1 MEKTLSAY
9 TTEHILR
16 YFDDVKRDGLTEHG
30 FPRLTANI
38 GILIANGRRCDLL
51 PIFLQMMDF
60 CCHSIPTV
68 KAANDFS
75 VREIVCCIL
84 EVEKSPLI
92 SHEDIARW
100 KSLMATIKPEACYSV
115 YATAPDSPVKNWA
128 LFSGVSEYFRSELVG
143 CDSTEFIDVQIASQ
157 LQWLDENGMYMDNDG
172 EIHQPMV
179 YDIVPRGLFAI
190 LLKRGYRGVY
200 YNAIDE
206 ALRKS
211 ALCTLYT
218 QSTTGEVPFGG
229 RSNQFLHNE
238 PWLAILFEYEAARYK
253 REGNMALAGKFK
265 AAACKAIDV
274 LIKWFSK
281 EPIYHVKNRFP
292 TDTKFGCEHY
302 AYFDKYMITT
312 ASFLYAADTMCDDS
326 IIPAEA
332 DESPAVWSTS
342 KHFHKTFARADGY
355 FLEVDT
361 DADPH
366 YDASGLGRIQKAGAP
381 SAICLSMPFAE
392 HPSYSIAP
400 YENKTLFSICPAVTD
415 GLGAWRFGADTET
428 RYTLTR
434 SECGEDNAV
443 ISFDCLLDGGDRV
456 EFSCF
461 ADENGVLISAIADGA
476 QRVGITLPVFHFDG
490 ESYTRITDGDGR
502 ILVEYDGWICEYEAD
517 NITSL
522 DTEYANRNGV
532 YKGYIACGAGKAS
545 VKVKIY
551 PKN

>member
-9 TTEHILR
+9 TTEHIIR

-38 GILIANGRRCDLL
+38 GILIANGRRSDLL

-60 CCHSIPTV
+60 CCHAIPTV

-75 VREIVCCIL
+75 VREIVNCIL
-84 EVEKSPLI
+84 EVEKSSLI
-92 SHEDIARW
+92 SHEDVARW
-100 KSLMATIKPEACYSV
+100 KSLIATIKPESCYSV

-157 LQWLDENGMYMDNDG
+157 LQWLDENGMYMDDDG
-172 EIHQPMV
+172 EIHHPMV

-200 YNAIDE
+200 YHDIDE

-211 ALCTLYT
+211 ALCTLYA
-218 QSTTGEVPFGG
+218 QSTTGEVAFGG

-238 PWLAILFEYEAARYK
+238 PWIALLFEYEVARYK

-326 IIPAEA
+326 IIPTET
-332 DESPAVWSTS
+332 DESAIVWSTS
-342 KHFHKTFARADGY
+342 RHFHKTFARAGGY
-355 FLEVDT
+355 FLEFDT
-361 DADPH
+361 NADPH
-366 YDASGLGRIQKAGAP
+366 YDASGLGRIHKAAAP
-381 SAICLSMPFAE
+381 SAICLSMPFAKK
-392 HPSYSIAP
+392 PSYSIGN
-400 YENKTLFSICPAVTD
+400 YENKTPFSICPAVMD
-415 GLGAWRFGADTET
+415 DSGVWRFSAEPDVRWTIVDSKCEKENVNVT
-428 RYTLTR
+428 
-434 SECGEDNAV
+434 
-443 ISFDCLLDGGDRV
+443 FDCALGGG
-456 EFSCF
+456 ESIMFSCF
-461 ADENGVLISAIADGA
+461 ADENGVSLSASADESQRVAIAFP
-476 QRVGITLPVFHFDG
+476 IFHFDG
-490 ESYTRITDGDGR
+490 ESYTKINEGDGR
-502 ILVEYDGWICEYEAD
+502 ISIEYDGWICEYEAE

-522 DTEYANRNGV
+522 ETEYANRNGI
-532 YKGYIACGAGKAS
+532 YKGYIACGIGKTS

-551 PKN
+551 SKN

>member
-9 TTEHILR
+9 TTEHIIR

-38 GILIANGRRCDLL
+38 GILIANGRRSDLL

-60 CCHSIPTV
+60 CCHAIPTV

-75 VREIVCCIL
+75 VREIVNCIL
-84 EVEKSPLI
+84 EVEKSSLI
-92 SHEDIARW
+92 SHEDVARW
-100 KSLMATIKPEACYSV
+100 KSLIATIKPESCYSV

-128 LFSGVSEYFRSELVG
+128 LFSGVSEYFRAELVG

-157 LQWLDENGMYMDNDG
+157 LQWLDENGMYMDDDG
-172 EIHQPMV
+172 EIHHPMV

-200 YNAIDE
+200 YHDIDE

-211 ALCTLYT
+211 ALCTLYA

-238 PWLAILFEYEAARYK
+238 PWLALLFEYEAARYK

-274 LIKWFSK
+274 LIKWLSK

-312 ASFLYAADTMCDDS
+312 ASFLYAAYTMCDDS
-326 IIPAEA
+326 IIPTET
-332 DESPAVWSTS
+332 DESAIVWSTS
-342 KHFHKTFARADGY
+342 RHFHKTFARAGGY
-355 FLEVDT
+355 FLEFDT
-361 DADPH
+361 NADPH
-366 YDASGLGRIQKAGAP
+366 YDASGLGRIHKAAAP
-381 SAICLSMPFAE
+381 SAICLSMPFAKK
-392 HPSYSIAP
+392 PSYSIGN
-400 YENKTLFSICPAVTD
+400 YENKTPFSICPAVMD
-415 GLGAWRFGADTET
+415 DSGVWRFSAEPDVRWIIVDRKCEKENVNVT
-428 RYTLTR
+428 
-434 SECGEDNAV
+434 
-443 ISFDCLLDGGDRV
+443 FDCALGGG
-456 EFSCF
+456 ESIMFSCF
-461 ADENGVLISAIADGA
+461 ADENGVSLSASADES
-476 QRVGITLPVFHFDG
+476 QRVGIALPVFHFDG
-490 ESYTRITDGDGR
+490 ESYTKITEGKGR
-502 ILVEYDGWICEYEAD
+502 ISIEYDGWICEYEAE

-522 DTEYANRNGV
+522 ETEYANRNGI
-532 YKGYIACGAGKAS
+532 YKGYIACGIGKTS

-551 PKN
+551 SKN